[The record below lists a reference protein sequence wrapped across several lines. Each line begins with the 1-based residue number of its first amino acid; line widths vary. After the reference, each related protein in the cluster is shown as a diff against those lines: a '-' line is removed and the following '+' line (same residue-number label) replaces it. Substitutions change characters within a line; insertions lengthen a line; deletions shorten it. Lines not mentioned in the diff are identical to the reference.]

1 MLNAPRG
8 QNKAEPPAD
17 GVDVTLIH
25 WLLALTPAKRLEVL
39 QSNMRSL
46 EALRG
51 AATHR

>member
-1 MLNAPRG
+1 MLKPSE
-8 QNKAEPPAD
+8 QNEAEPPAD

-25 WLLALTPAKRLEVL
+25 WLLELTPAERLEVL

-51 AATHR
+51 AAAHR